1 LIDSSS
7 LPSNNTAGVV
17 TAAANILHSHFSEE
31 RRSAVEG
38 VGGLIDHENHAANPG
53 PAAASVFA

>member
-1 LIDSSS
+1 LSP
-7 LPSNNTAGVV
+7 LLQNM
-17 TAAANILHSHFSEE
+17 LHSHFSEE

-38 VGGLIDHENHAANPG
+38 VDGLIDHENHAANPG